1 MQNTTKPKRHSTTM
15 REFRELEKR
24 LLNLEREHN
33 KLTKKRNFYCKS
45 ASSTRPYLSEK
56 IAAKMRPQTAHL
68 GRLNKE
74 PIEESI
80 TVEKMEKSVH
90 FEGKMAD
97 IDRDKIAYSTDEERE
112 ARPCDDEKKYRN
124 TTRITSARINFP
136 SRDSSANSRYK
147 NRPPSVCS
155 RHSSAGGRNSSAT
168 SRSLPSEFSH
178 LDKPRHKSWTYHP
191 MPIFPERQS
200 IYTLVVPPVQVA
212 EDRKRRLKKRK
223 RQGGGRRHV
232 AWIDSHE
239 HVLRFQGIPREF
251 YTHDK
256 EHQTTECDMDKLKQ
270 CRYLR

>member
-1 MQNTTKPKRHSTTM
+1 MQNTTKPKKLSTTT

-33 KLTKKRNFYCKS
+33 KLIRKRNFYCKS
-45 ASSTRPYLSEK
+45 ASTTRPCLSEK

-68 GRLNKE
+68 GRFKKE
-74 PIEESI
+74 S
-80 TVEKMEKSVH
+80 VKVWSMSEKIEKSVH
-90 FEGKMAD
+90 FEGKLAD
-97 IDRDKIAYSTDEERE
+97 IGQDEIGYSTDEEYE
-112 ARPCDDEKKYRN
+112 AKPGGDVKKYGN
-124 TTRITSARINFP
+124 VTRITSSKMNYRG
-136 SRDSSANSRYK
+136 SSANSRYH
-147 NRPPSVCS
+147 NRPPSICS
-155 RHSSAGGRNSSAT
+155 RNSSARGRNSSAT

-178 LDKPRHKSWTYHP
+178 LDKPRNKSWTYHP
-191 MPIFPERQS
+191 IPIFPERQS

-212 EDRKRRLKKRK
+212 ENSKKRLKKRK
-223 RQGGGRRHV
+223 RQGGRGRHV
-232 AWIDSHE
+232 AWMDNHE